1 MKKIAS
7 GMIYKYIT
15 LIIVSLAIASCG
27 ALQGEREEIADLE
40 PLPEEQ
46 PQDGDETSILIDDD
60 QMLPTSDDPIVDDRE
75 FSRAEQLESDPSGT
89 FVGQKINPL
98 REDFEAV
105 TEAFLVHRVSYEEV
119 KSRVY
124 GASTEFY
131 GTVAAISTK
140 LQLGTTPGNPVLVRQ
155 YDQAQGELDNIEE
168 YMREINLLN
177 QKVNA
182 DAGVVALLKSTLNK
196 TLRLAGAIDQDHR
209 HLELLE
215 DDTEKLEIDISRLIN
230 EITEEISRQSG
241 FTKIENQNLLVMAV
255 AIRNGESM
263 GTGILNRSFLAAQ
276 ALADAGAP
284 DEQLDAPKVK
294 ISGLPLV
301 VIRFDDP
308 DIDYEKTLFDAIGVT
323 VDKKPGATFGLVAV
337 APIGKNDG
345 ETRINSSKVKK
356 YAERVLRSLVSFG
369 LPSKKVALSAKTSG
383 DVVVPEV
390 HIYVQ

>member
-1 MKKIAS
+1 MNYKILKLFAIS
-7 GMIYKYIT
+7 ILIT
-15 LIIVSLAIASCG
+15 SCG
-27 ALQGEREEIADLE
+27 MLDRGADEVVDLE
-40 PLPEEQ
+40 PIPEETDTTE
-46 PQDGDETSILIDDD
+46 PSILIDDEEMIADEDEFIDDRGLSRAD
-60 QMLPTSDDPIVDDRE
+60 QMIAD
-75 FSRAEQLESDPSGT
+75 ASGT
-89 FVGQKINPL
+89 FVGQKIDPL
-98 REDFEAV
+98 KTDYTSV
-105 TEAFLVHRVSYEEV
+105 GDAFDVHRDSYEEV

-124 GASTEFY
+124 GSATEFY
-131 GTVAAISTK
+131 GTVAAINTK

-168 YMREINLLN
+168 YLREINLLN

-182 DAGVVALLKSTLNK
+182 DAGVVALLKSTINK
-196 TLRLAGAIDQDHR
+196 VLRLAGAIDQDHR
-209 HLELLE
+209 QLEVLE
-215 DDTEKLEIDISRLIN
+215 DDVEKLEIDIARLIN

-241 FTKIENQNLLVMAV
+241 FAKIENQNLLVMAV
-255 AIRNGESM
+255 AIRNGEAM

-276 ALADAGAP
+276 ALADAGPP
-284 DEQLDAPKVK
+284 DQQLEVPQVN

-308 DIDYEKTLFDAIGVT
+308 DINYEKTLFDAIGIT
-323 VDKKPGATFGLVAV
+323 VDKKPDANFGLVAV
-337 APIGKNDG
+337 APIGKNEA

-369 LPSKKVALSAKTSG
+369 LPSKKVALTAKTSG

>member
-1 MKKIAS
+1 MLYRYILLFIFSIVVSSCTLLDRGSKDDIA
-7 GMIYKYIT
+7 
-15 LIIVSLAIASCG
+15 
-27 ALQGEREEIADLE
+27 ELE
-40 PLPEEQ
+40 TIPEEPMLQ
-46 PQDGDETSILIDDD
+46 EPSILIDDEE
-60 QMLPTSDDPIVDDRE
+60 MLPTDDTTIVDDGSLQRT
-75 FSRAEQLESDPSGT
+75 EQIEAGASGT

-98 REDFEAV
+98 REDFVAV
-105 TEAFLVHRVSYEEV
+105 AEAFNIHRDSYEEI

-131 GTVAAISTK
+131 GTIAAINTK

-155 YDQAQGELDNIEE
+155 YDEGQSELDNIEE

-209 HLELLE
+209 QLELLE

-230 EITEEISRQSG
+230 EITEEISRQAG
-241 FTKIENQNLLVMAV
+241 FAKIENQNMLVMAV
-255 AIRNGESM
+255 AIRNGEAM

-276 ALADAGAP
+276 ALADAGPP
-284 DEQLDAPKVK
+284 DQQLDVPQVN
-294 ISGLPLV
+294 ITGLPLV

-308 DIDYEKTLFDAIGVT
+308 DINYEKTLFDAIGTT
-323 VDKKPGATFGLVAV
+323 VDKKSDATFGLVAV
-337 APIGKNDG
+337 APIGKNEG

-369 LPSKKVALSAKTSG
+369 LPSKKVALTAKTSG

>member
-1 MKKIAS
+1 MKYKLLILFFVS
-7 GMIYKYIT
+7 IIISSCGMIDRE
-15 LIIVSLAIASCG
+15 G
-27 ALQGEREEIADLE
+27 AGDVADLE
-40 PLPEEQ
+40 PIPEETTQ
-46 PQDGDETSILIDDD
+46 EQSILIDDEE
-60 QMLPTSDDPIVDDRE
+60 MLPQTDDAIIDDGSV
-75 FSRAEQLESDPSGT
+75 SRSEQMEAGPSGT

-98 REDFEAV
+98 QEDFSSV
-105 TEAFLVHRVSYEEV
+105 GEAFGIHRDSYEEV
-119 KSRVY
+119 KGRVY

-168 YMREINLLN
+168 YLREINLLN

-182 DAGVVALLKSTLNK
+182 DAGVVALLKSTINK

-209 HLELLE
+209 QLELLE
-215 DDTEKLEIDISRLIN
+215 DRVEKLEIDISRLIN
-230 EITEEISRQSG
+230 EITEEISRQAG
-241 FTKIENQNLLVMAV
+241 FAKIENQNLLVMAV
-255 AIRNGESM
+255 AIRNGEAM

-276 ALADAGAP
+276 ALADIGTP
-284 DEQLDAPKVK
+284 DQQLDVPKIK

-308 DIDYEKTLFDAIGVT
+308 DIDYEKTLFDAVGTT

-337 APIGKNDG
+337 SPIGKNEG

>member
-1 MKKIAS
+1 MLYRYILLFIFSIVVSSCTLLDRGSKDDIA
-7 GMIYKYIT
+7 
-15 LIIVSLAIASCG
+15 
-27 ALQGEREEIADLE
+27 ELE
-40 PLPEEQ
+40 TIPEEPMLQ
-46 PQDGDETSILIDDD
+46 EPSILIDDEE
-60 QMLPTSDDPIVDDRE
+60 MLPTDDTTIVDDGSLQRT
-75 FSRAEQLESDPSGT
+75 EQIEAGASGT

-98 REDFEAV
+98 REDFVAV
-105 TEAFLVHRVSYEEV
+105 AEAFSIHRDSYEEI

-131 GTVAAISTK
+131 GTIAAINTK

-155 YDQAQGELDNIEE
+155 YDQGQSELDNIEE

-209 HLELLE
+209 QLELLE
-215 DDTEKLEIDISRLIN
+215 DDTEKLEIDIARLIN
-230 EITEEISRQSG
+230 EITEEISRQAG
-241 FTKIENQNLLVMAV
+241 FAKIENQNMLVMAV
-255 AIRNGESM
+255 AIRNGEAM

-276 ALADAGAP
+276 ALADAGPP
-284 DEQLDAPKVK
+284 DQQLDVPQVN
-294 ISGLPLV
+294 ITGLPLV

-308 DIDYEKTLFDAIGVT
+308 DINYEKTLFDAIGTT
-323 VDKKPGATFGLVAV
+323 VDKKSDATFGLVAV
-337 APIGKNDG
+337 APIGKNEG

-369 LPSKKVALSAKTSG
+369 LPSKKVALTAKTSG

>member
-1 MKKIAS
+1 ML
-7 GMIYKYIT
+7 T
-15 LIIVSLAIASCG
+15 RFLLIFIFSVLVTSCG
-27 ALQGEREEIADLE
+27 LLDRGGRDELAELE
-40 PLPEEQ
+40 TIP
-46 PQDGDETSILIDDD
+46 DEPITQEPSILIDDEEMIAPVD
-60 QMLPTSDDPIVDDRE
+60 GAIVDDGSVPRTQQME
-75 FSRAEQLESDPSGT
+75 AGPSGT

-98 REDFEAV
+98 REDFIAV
-105 TEAFLVHRVSYEEV
+105 AEAFNIHRDSYEEV

-131 GTVAAISTK
+131 GTIAAVNTK

-155 YDQAQGELDNIEE
+155 YDQAQSELDNIEE

-209 HLELLE
+209 QLELLE
-215 DDTEKLEIDISRLIN
+215 DDTEKLEIDIARLIN
-230 EITEEISRQSG
+230 EITEEISRQAG
-241 FTKIENQNLLVMAV
+241 FAKIENQNMLVMAV
-255 AIRNGESM
+255 AIRNGEAM

-276 ALADAGAP
+276 ALAEAGAP
-284 DEQLDAPKVK
+284 DEQLEVPRVN
-294 ISGLPLV
+294 ITGLPLV

-308 DIDYEKTLFDAIGVT
+308 DIDYEKTLFDAIGT
-323 VDKKPGATFGLVAV
+323 TIDKKAGANFGLVAV
-337 APIGKNDG
+337 SPIGKNEG

-369 LPSKKVALSAKTSG
+369 LPSKRVALSAKTSG

>member
-1 MKKIAS
+1 MLNRFL
-7 GMIYKYIT
+7 
-15 LIIVSLAIASCG
+15 LIFIFSVLVTSCG
-27 ALQGEREEIADLE
+27 LLDRGGRDELAELE
-40 PLPEEQ
+40 TIP
-46 PQDGDETSILIDDD
+46 DEPITQEPSILIDDEEMIAPVD
-60 QMLPTSDDPIVDDRE
+60 GAIVDDGSVPRTQQME
-75 FSRAEQLESDPSGT
+75 AGPSGT

-98 REDFEAV
+98 REDFLAV
-105 TEAFLVHRVSYEEV
+105 AEAFNIHRDSYEEV

-131 GTVAAISTK
+131 GTIAAVNTK

-155 YDQAQGELDNIEE
+155 YDQAQSELDNIEE

-209 HLELLE
+209 QLELLE
-215 DDTEKLEIDISRLIN
+215 DDTEKLEIDIARLIN
-230 EITEEISRQSG
+230 EITEEISRQAG
-241 FTKIENQNLLVMAV
+241 FAKIENQNMLVMAV
-255 AIRNGESM
+255 AIRNGEAM

-276 ALADAGAP
+276 ALAEAGAP
-284 DEQLDAPKVK
+284 DEQLEVPRVN
-294 ISGLPLV
+294 ITGLPLV

-308 DIDYEKTLFDAIGVT
+308 DIDYEKTLFDAIGT
-323 VDKKPGATFGLVAV
+323 TIDKKAGANFGLVAV
-337 APIGKNDG
+337 SPIGKNEG

-369 LPSKKVALSAKTSG
+369 LPSKRVALSAKTSG

>member
-1 MKKIAS
+1 ML
-7 GMIYKYIT
+7 YRF
-15 LIIVSLAIASCG
+15 IIVLIFSFIVTSCSL
-27 ALQGEREEIADLE
+27 LDRDKEQVADLE
-40 PLPEEQ
+40 PIPEE
-46 PQDGDETSILIDDD
+46 PSIEEPSILIDDEEL
-60 QMLPTSDDPIVDDRE
+60 MPSDGQLIDDGTV
-75 FSRAEQLESDPSGT
+75 SRTEQISSDPSGT
-89 FVGQKINPL
+89 FVGQKISPL
-98 REDFEAV
+98 REDYTAV
-105 TEAFLVHRVSYEEV
+105 QDAFLIHRDSYEEI

-131 GTVAAISTK
+131 GTIAAINTK
-140 LQLGTTPGNPVLVRQ
+140 LQLGTTPGNPVLVRE
-155 YDQAQGELDNIEE
+155 YDRAQGELDNIEE

-209 HLELLE
+209 QLEILE
-215 DDTEKLEIDISRLIN
+215 DDTEKLEIDIARLIN
-230 EITEEISRQSG
+230 EITEEISRQAG
-241 FTKIENQNLLVMAV
+241 FAKIENQNMLVVAV

-276 ALADAGAP
+276 ALAEAGAP
-284 DEQLDAPKVK
+284 DEQLSVPKVN

>member
-1 MKKIAS
+1 MLNRFL
-7 GMIYKYIT
+7 
-15 LIIVSLAIASCG
+15 LIFIFSVLVTSCG
-27 ALQGEREEIADLE
+27 LLDRGGRDDDLAELETIPDE
-40 PLPEEQ
+40 PITQEP
-46 PQDGDETSILIDDD
+46 SILIDDEEMIAPVD
-60 QMLPTSDDPIVDDRE
+60 GAIVDDGSVPRTQQME
-75 FSRAEQLESDPSGT
+75 AGPSGT
-89 FVGQKINPL
+89 FVVQKINPL
-98 REDFEAV
+98 REDFLAV
-105 TEAFLVHRVSYEEV
+105 AEAFNIHRDSYEEV

-131 GTVAAISTK
+131 GTIAAVNTK

-155 YDQAQGELDNIEE
+155 YDQAQSELDNIEE

-209 HLELLE
+209 QLELLE
-215 DDTEKLEIDISRLIN
+215 DDTEKLEIDIARLIN
-230 EITEEISRQSG
+230 EITEEISRQAG
-241 FTKIENQNLLVMAV
+241 FAKIENQNMLVMAV
-255 AIRNGESM
+255 AIRNGEAM

-276 ALADAGAP
+276 ALAEAGAP
-284 DEQLDAPKVK
+284 DEQLEVPRVN
-294 ISGLPLV
+294 ITGLPLV

-308 DIDYEKTLFDAIGVT
+308 DIDYEKTLFDAIGT
-323 VDKKPGATFGLVAV
+323 TIDKKAGANFGLVAV
-337 APIGKNDG
+337 SPIGKNEG

-369 LPSKKVALSAKTSG
+369 LPSKRVALSAKTSG

>member
-1 MKKIAS
+1 MLNRFL
-7 GMIYKYIT
+7 
-15 LIIVSLAIASCG
+15 LIFIFSDLVTSCG
-27 ALQGEREEIADLE
+27 LLDRGGRDDELAELE
-40 PLPEEQ
+40 TIP
-46 PQDGDETSILIDDD
+46 DEPITQEPSILIDDEEMIAPVD
-60 QMLPTSDDPIVDDRE
+60 GAIVDDGSVPRTQQME
-75 FSRAEQLESDPSGT
+75 AGPSGT

-98 REDFEAV
+98 REDFLAV
-105 TEAFLVHRVSYEEV
+105 AEAFNIHRDSYEEV

-131 GTVAAISTK
+131 GTIAAVNTK

-155 YDQAQGELDNIEE
+155 YDQAQSELDNIEE

-209 HLELLE
+209 QLELLE
-215 DDTEKLEIDISRLIN
+215 DDTEKLEIDIARLIN
-230 EITEEISRQSG
+230 EITEEISRQAG
-241 FTKIENQNLLVMAV
+241 FAKIENQNMLVMAV
-255 AIRNGESM
+255 AIRNGEAM

-276 ALADAGAP
+276 ALAEAGAP
-284 DEQLDAPKVK
+284 DEQLEVPRVN
-294 ISGLPLV
+294 ITGLPLV

-308 DIDYEKTLFDAIGVT
+308 DIDYEKTLFDAIGT
-323 VDKKPGATFGLVAV
+323 TIDKKAGANFGLVAV
-337 APIGKNDG
+337 SPIGKNEG

-369 LPSKKVALSAKTSG
+369 LPSKRVALSAKTSG

>member
-1 MKKIAS
+1 MF
-7 GMIYKYIT
+7 YKF
-15 LIIVSLAIASCG
+15 LIILLFSFVLTNC
-27 ALQGEREEIADLE
+27 ALLDRKSDEVVDLE
-40 PLPEEQ
+40 PIPEETEAE
-46 PQDGDETSILIDDD
+46 PSILIDDD
-60 QMLPTSDDPIVDDRE
+60 EMMPTSDDPISDD
-75 FSRAEQLESDPSGT
+75 FSVTRSEQMRSNPSGT
-89 FVGQKINPL
+89 FVGQKIDPL
-98 REDFEAV
+98 REDFLAV
-105 TEAFLVHRVSYEEV
+105 TEAFEIHRDSYQEV

-124 GASTEFY
+124 GSSTEFY
-131 GTVAAISTK
+131 GTVAAINTK

-168 YMREINLLN
+168 FMREINLLN

-209 HLELLE
+209 QLELLE
-215 DDTEKLEIDISRLIN
+215 DNVEKLEVDIARLIN
-230 EITEEISRQSG
+230 EITEEISRQAG
-241 FTKIENQNLLVMAV
+241 FAKIENQNMLVMAV
-255 AIRNGESM
+255 AIRNGEAM

-276 ALADAGAP
+276 ALAEAGSP
-284 DEQLDAPKVK
+284 DQQLDVPKVN
-294 ISGLPLV
+294 ITGLPLV

-308 DIDYEKTLFDAIGVT
+308 DINYEKTLFDAIGTT
-323 VDKKPGATFGLVAV
+323 VDKKSSATFGLVAV
-337 APIGKNDG
+337 SPIGKNEG
-345 ETRINSSKVKK
+345 ETRINASKVKK

>member
-1 MKKIAS
+1 MF
-7 GMIYKYIT
+7 YKF
-15 LIIVSLAIASCG
+15 LIILLFSIVLTNC
-27 ALQGEREEIADLE
+27 ALLDRKSDEVVDLE
-40 PLPEEQ
+40 PIPEETESE
-46 PQDGDETSILIDDD
+46 PSILIDDD
-60 QMLPTSDDPIVDDRE
+60 EMMPTSDDPISDD
-75 FSRAEQLESDPSGT
+75 FSVTRSEQMRSNPSGT
-89 FVGQKINPL
+89 FVGQKIDPL
-98 REDFEAV
+98 REDFLAV
-105 TEAFLVHRVSYEEV
+105 TEAFEIHRDSYQEV

-124 GASTEFY
+124 GSSTEFY
-131 GTVAAISTK
+131 GTVAAINTK

-168 YMREINLLN
+168 FMREINLLN

-209 HLELLE
+209 QLELLE
-215 DDTEKLEIDISRLIN
+215 DNVEKLEVDIARLIN
-230 EITEEISRQSG
+230 EITEEISRQAG
-241 FTKIENQNLLVMAV
+241 FAKIENQNMLVMAV
-255 AIRNGESM
+255 AIRNGEAM

-276 ALADAGAP
+276 ALAEAGSP
-284 DEQLDAPKVK
+284 DQQLDVPKVN
-294 ISGLPLV
+294 ITGLPLV

-308 DIDYEKTLFDAIGVT
+308 DINYEKTLFDAIGTT
-323 VDKKPGATFGLVAV
+323 VDKKSSATFGLVAV
-337 APIGKNDG
+337 SPIGKNEG
-345 ETRINSSKVKK
+345 ETRINASKVKK

>member
-1 MKKIAS
+1 MLNRFL
-7 GMIYKYIT
+7 
-15 LIIVSLAIASCG
+15 LIFIFSVLVTSCG
-27 ALQGEREEIADLE
+27 LLDRGGRDDDLAELETIPDE
-40 PLPEEQ
+40 PITQEP
-46 PQDGDETSILIDDD
+46 SILIDDEEMIAPVD
-60 QMLPTSDDPIVDDRE
+60 GAIVDDGSVPRSQQME
-75 FSRAEQLESDPSGT
+75 AGPSGT

-98 REDFEAV
+98 REDFLAV
-105 TEAFLVHRVSYEEV
+105 AEAFNIHRDSYEEV

-131 GTVAAISTK
+131 GTIAAVNTK
-140 LQLGTTPGNPVLVRQ
+140 LQLGTTPGNPVLVRK
-155 YDQAQGELDNIEE
+155 YDQAQSELDNIEE

-209 HLELLE
+209 QLELLE
-215 DDTEKLEIDISRLIN
+215 DDTEKLEIDIARLIN
-230 EITEEISRQSG
+230 EITEEISRQAG
-241 FTKIENQNLLVMAV
+241 FAKIENQNMLVMAV
-255 AIRNGESM
+255 AIRNGEAM

-276 ALADAGAP
+276 ALAEAGAP
-284 DEQLDAPKVK
+284 DEQLEVPRVN
-294 ISGLPLV
+294 ITGLPLV

-308 DIDYEKTLFDAIGVT
+308 DIDYEKTLFDAIGT
-323 VDKKPGATFGLVAV
+323 TIDKKAGANFGLVAV
-337 APIGKNDG
+337 SPIGKNEG

-369 LPSKKVALSAKTSG
+369 LPSKRVALSAKTSG

>member
-1 MKKIAS
+1 MLYRYILLFIFSIVVSSCTLLDRGSKEDIA
-7 GMIYKYIT
+7 
-15 LIIVSLAIASCG
+15 
-27 ALQGEREEIADLE
+27 ELE
-40 PLPEEQ
+40 TIPEEPVLQ
-46 PQDGDETSILIDDD
+46 EPSILIDDEE
-60 QMLPTSDDPIVDDRE
+60 MLPTDDTTIVDDGSLQRT
-75 FSRAEQLESDPSGT
+75 EQIEAGASGT

-98 REDFEAV
+98 REDFVAV
-105 TEAFLVHRVSYEEV
+105 AEAFNIHRDSYEEI

-131 GTVAAISTK
+131 GTIAAINTK

-155 YDQAQGELDNIEE
+155 YDEGQSELDNIEE

-209 HLELLE
+209 QLELLE
-215 DDTEKLEIDISRLIN
+215 DDTEKLEIDIARLIN
-230 EITEEISRQSG
+230 EITEEISRQAG
-241 FTKIENQNLLVMAV
+241 FAKIENQNMLVMAV
-255 AIRNGESM
+255 AIRNGEAM

-276 ALADAGAP
+276 ALADAGPP
-284 DEQLDAPKVK
+284 DAQLDVPQVN
-294 ISGLPLV
+294 ITGLPLV

-308 DIDYEKTLFDAIGVT
+308 DINYEKTLFDAIGTT
-323 VDKKPGATFGLVAV
+323 VDKKSDATFGLVAV
-337 APIGKNDG
+337 APIGKNEG

-369 LPSKKVALSAKTSG
+369 LPSKKVALTAKTSG

>member
-1 MKKIAS
+1 MNYKILKLFAIS
-7 GMIYKYIT
+7 ILIT
-15 LIIVSLAIASCG
+15 SCG
-27 ALQGEREEIADLE
+27 VLDRGADEVVDLE
-40 PLPEEQ
+40 PIPEETVTTE
-46 PQDGDETSILIDDD
+46 PSILIDDEEMIAAEDEYIDDRGLSRAD
-60 QMLPTSDDPIVDDRE
+60 QMIAD
-75 FSRAEQLESDPSGT
+75 ASGT
-89 FVGQKINPL
+89 FVGQKIDPL
-98 REDFEAV
+98 KTDYTSV
-105 TEAFLVHRVSYEEV
+105 GDAFDVHRDSYEEV

-124 GASTEFY
+124 GSATEFF
-131 GTVAAISTK
+131 GTVAAINTK

-168 YMREINLLN
+168 YLREINLLN

-182 DAGVVALLKSTLNK
+182 DAGVVALLKSTINK
-196 TLRLAGAIDQDHR
+196 VLRLAGAIDQDHR
-209 HLELLE
+209 QLEVLE
-215 DDTEKLEIDISRLIN
+215 DDVEKLEIDIARLIN

-241 FTKIENQNLLVMAV
+241 FAKIENQNLLVMAV
-255 AIRNGESM
+255 AIRNGEAM

-276 ALADAGAP
+276 ALADVGPP
-284 DEQLDAPKVK
+284 DQQLEVPKVN

-308 DIDYEKTLFDAIGVT
+308 DINYEKTLFDAIGIT
-323 VDKKPGATFGLVAV
+323 VDKKPDANFGLVAV
-337 APIGKNDG
+337 APIGKNEA

-369 LPSKKVALSAKTSG
+369 LPSKKVALTAKTSG

>member
-1 MKKIAS
+1 MLNRFL
-7 GMIYKYIT
+7 
-15 LIIVSLAIASCG
+15 LIFIFSVLVTSCG
-27 ALQGEREEIADLE
+27 LLDRGGRDDELAELE
-40 PLPEEQ
+40 TIP
-46 PQDGDETSILIDDD
+46 DEPITQEPSILIDDEEMIAPVD
-60 QMLPTSDDPIVDDRE
+60 GAIVDDGSVPRTQQME
-75 FSRAEQLESDPSGT
+75 AGPSGT

-98 REDFEAV
+98 REDFLAV
-105 TEAFLVHRVSYEEV
+105 AEAFNIHRDSYEEV

-131 GTVAAISTK
+131 GTIAAVNTK

-155 YDQAQGELDNIEE
+155 YDQAQSELDNIEE

-209 HLELLE
+209 QLELLE
-215 DDTEKLEIDISRLIN
+215 DDTEKLEIDIARLIN
-230 EITEEISRQSG
+230 EITEEISRQAG
-241 FTKIENQNLLVMAV
+241 FAKIENQNMLVMAV
-255 AIRNGESM
+255 AIRNGEAM

-276 ALADAGAP
+276 ALAEAGAP
-284 DEQLDAPKVK
+284 DEQLEVPRVN
-294 ISGLPLV
+294 ITGLPLV

-308 DIDYEKTLFDAIGVT
+308 DIDYEKTLFDAIGTT
-323 VDKKPGATFGLVAV
+323 VDKKAGANFGLVAV
-337 APIGKNDG
+337 SPIGKNEG

>member
-1 MKKIAS
+1 MLNRFL
-7 GMIYKYIT
+7 
-15 LIIVSLAIASCG
+15 LIFIFSVLVTSCG
-27 ALQGEREEIADLE
+27 LLDRGGRDDDLAELETIPDE
-40 PLPEEQ
+40 PITQEP
-46 PQDGDETSILIDDD
+46 SILIDDEEMIAPVD
-60 QMLPTSDDPIVDDRE
+60 GAIVDDGSVPRTQQME
-75 FSRAEQLESDPSGT
+75 AGPSGT
-89 FVGQKINPL
+89 FVGQKIDPL
-98 REDFEAV
+98 REDFLAV
-105 TEAFLVHRVSYEEV
+105 EEAFKIHRDSYEEV

-131 GTVAAISTK
+131 GTIAAVNTK

-155 YDQAQGELDNIEE
+155 YDQAQSELDNIEE

-209 HLELLE
+209 QLELLE
-215 DDTEKLEIDISRLIN
+215 DDTEKLEIDIARLIN
-230 EITEEISRQSG
+230 EITEEISRQAG
-241 FTKIENQNLLVMAV
+241 FAKIENQNMLVMAV
-255 AIRNGESM
+255 AIRNGEAM

-276 ALADAGAP
+276 ALAEAGSP
-284 DEQLDAPKVK
+284 DEQLEVPRVN
-294 ISGLPLV
+294 ITGLPLV

-308 DIDYEKTLFDAIGVT
+308 DIDYEKTLFDAIGT
-323 VDKKPGATFGLVAV
+323 TIDKKAGANFGLVAV
-337 APIGKNDG
+337 SPIGKNEG

-369 LPSKKVALSAKTSG
+369 LPSKRVALSAKTSG

>member
-1 MKKIAS
+1 MLNRFL
-7 GMIYKYIT
+7 
-15 LIIVSLAIASCG
+15 LIFIFSVLVTSCG
-27 ALQGEREEIADLE
+27 LLDRGGRDDELAELE
-40 PLPEEQ
+40 TIP
-46 PQDGDETSILIDDD
+46 DEPITQEPSILIDDEEMIAPVD
-60 QMLPTSDDPIVDDRE
+60 GAIVDDGSVPRTQQME
-75 FSRAEQLESDPSGT
+75 AGPSGT

-98 REDFEAV
+98 REDFLAV
-105 TEAFLVHRVSYEEV
+105 AEAFNIHRDSYEEV

-131 GTVAAISTK
+131 GTIAAVNTK

-155 YDQAQGELDNIEE
+155 YDQAQSELDNIEE

-209 HLELLE
+209 QLELLE
-215 DDTEKLEIDISRLIN
+215 DDTEKLEIDIARLIN
-230 EITEEISRQSG
+230 EITEEISRQAG
-241 FTKIENQNLLVMAV
+241 FAKIENQNMLVMAV
-255 AIRNGESM
+255 AIRNGEAM

-276 ALADAGAP
+276 ALAEAGAP
-284 DEQLDAPKVK
+284 DEQLEVPRVN
-294 ISGLPLV
+294 ITGLPLV

-308 DIDYEKTLFDAIGVT
+308 DIDYEKTLFDAIGT
-323 VDKKPGATFGLVAV
+323 TIDKKAGANFGLVAV
-337 APIGKNDG
+337 SPIGKNEG

-369 LPSKKVALSAKTSG
+369 LPSKRVALSAKTSG

>member
-1 MKKIAS
+1 MLNRFL
-7 GMIYKYIT
+7 
-15 LIIVSLAIASCG
+15 LIFIFSVLVTSCG
-27 ALQGEREEIADLE
+27 LLDRGGRDDDLAELETIPDE
-40 PLPEEQ
+40 PITQEP
-46 PQDGDETSILIDDD
+46 SILIDDEEMIAPVD
-60 QMLPTSDDPIVDDRE
+60 GAIVDDG
-75 FSRAEQLESDPSGT
+75 SVPRAQQMEAGPSGT
-89 FVGQKINPL
+89 FVGQKIDPL
-98 REDFEAV
+98 REDFLAV
-105 TEAFLVHRVSYEEV
+105 AEAFNIHRDSYEEV

-131 GTVAAISTK
+131 GTIAAVNTK

-155 YDQAQGELDNIEE
+155 YDQAQSELDNIEE

-209 HLELLE
+209 QLELLE
-215 DDTEKLEIDISRLIN
+215 DDTEKLEIDIARLIN
-230 EITEEISRQSG
+230 EITEEISRQAG
-241 FTKIENQNLLVMAV
+241 FAKIENQNMLVMAV
-255 AIRNGESM
+255 AIRNGEAM

-276 ALADAGAP
+276 ALAEAGAP
-284 DEQLDAPKVK
+284 DEQLEVPRVN
-294 ISGLPLV
+294 ITGLPLV

-308 DIDYEKTLFDAIGVT
+308 DIDYEKTLFDAIGT
-323 VDKKPGATFGLVAV
+323 TIDKKAGANFGLVAV
-337 APIGKNDG
+337 SPIGKNEG

-369 LPSKKVALSAKTSG
+369 LPSKRVALSAKTSG

>member
-1 MKKIAS
+1 VYRLLILFIFSIVVS
-7 GMIYKYIT
+7 G
-15 LIIVSLAIASCG
+15 CG
-27 ALQGEREEIADLE
+27 LLNRGGTEVADLE
-40 PLPEEQ
+40 PVPEEQ
-46 PQDGDETSILIDDD
+46 VSEPSILIDDEE
-60 QMLPTSDDPIVDDRE
+60 MLPSTDDAIIDDQTIPRT
-75 FSRAEQLESDPSGT
+75 EQMSSGPSGT
-89 FVGQKINPL
+89 FVGQKIDPL
-98 REDFEAV
+98 REDFLAV
-105 TEAFLVHRVSYEEV
+105 VEAFSTHRDSYEEV

-131 GTVAAISTK
+131 GTVAAINTK

-155 YDQAQGELDNIEE
+155 YDQAQSELDNIEE
-168 YMREINLLN
+168 YLREINLLN

-196 TLRLAGAIDQDHR
+196 VLRLAGAIDQDHR
-209 HLELLE
+209 QLELLE
-215 DDTEKLEIDISRLIN
+215 DDTEKLEIDIGRLIN
-230 EITEEISRQSG
+230 EITEEISRQAG
-241 FTKIENQNLLVMAV
+241 FAKIENQNMLVMAV
-255 AIRNGESM
+255 AIRNGEAM

-276 ALADAGAP
+276 ALAEAGAP
-284 DEQLDAPKVK
+284 DEQLEVPKVN

-308 DIDYEKTLFDAIGVT
+308 DINYEKTLFDAIGTT
-323 VDKKPGATFGLVAV
+323 VDKKSDATFGLVAV
-337 APIGKNDG
+337 APIGKNEG

>member
-1 MKKIAS
+1 MLKRLYLLLILTFLVS
-7 GMIYKYIT
+7 GCGLLDRGGGDEIT
-15 LIIVSLAIASCG
+15 
-27 ALQGEREEIADLE
+27 DLE
-40 PLPEEQ
+40 PIPEEPIQ
-46 PQDGDETSILIDDD
+46 SQEPSILIEDQEMMPGDDIIDDNTIARTD
-60 QMLPTSDDPIVDDRE
+60 QMRSE
-75 FSRAEQLESDPSGT
+75 PSGT
-89 FVGQKINPL
+89 FVGQKISPL
-98 REDFEAV
+98 RSDFNAV
-105 TEAFLVHRVSYEEV
+105 LEAFSMHRDDYEEI

-131 GTVAAISTK
+131 GTVAAINTK

-209 HLELLE
+209 QLELLE
-215 DDTEKLEIDISRLIN
+215 DDTEKLEIDIARLIN
-230 EITEEISRQSG
+230 EITEEISRQAG
-241 FTKIENQNLLVMAV
+241 FTKIENQNMLVMAV
-255 AIRNGESM
+255 AIRNGEAM

-276 ALADAGAP
+276 ALAQAGDP
-284 DEQLDAPKVK
+284 DQQLDVPKVN

-308 DIDYEKTLFDAIGVT
+308 DIDYEKTLFDAIGIT
-323 VDKKPGATFGLVAV
+323 VDKKPNAQFGLVAV
-337 APIGKNDG
+337 APIGKNEG

>member
-1 MKKIAS
+1 
-7 GMIYKYIT
+7 MIYKYIT

-27 ALQGEREEIADLE
+27 LQGEREEIADLE

-284 DEQLDAPKVK
+284 DEQLDVPKVK

>member
-1 MKKIAS
+1 MLYRLLILFIFSITVS
-7 GMIYKYIT
+7 G
-15 LIIVSLAIASCG
+15 CG
-27 ALQGEREEIADLE
+27 LLDRGGAEVADLE
-40 PLPEEQ
+40 PVPEEQ
-46 PQDGDETSILIDDD
+46 ISEPSILIDDEE
-60 QMLPTSDDPIVDDRE
+60 MMAPSDDTIIDDGSV
-75 FSRAEQLESDPSGT
+75 SRSEQMTADPSGT

-98 REDFEAV
+98 NEDFLAV
-105 TEAFLVHRVSYEEV
+105 VEAFGIHRGDYEEV
-119 KSRVY
+119 KGRVY

-131 GTVAAISTK
+131 GTVAAINTK

-155 YDQAQGELDNIEE
+155 YDQAQSELDNIEE
-168 YMREINLLN
+168 YLREINLLN

-209 HLELLE
+209 QLELLE
-215 DDTEKLEIDISRLIN
+215 DQVEKLEIDIARLIN
-230 EITEEISRQSG
+230 EITEEISRQAG
-241 FTKIENQNLLVMAV
+241 FAKIENQNMLVMAV
-255 AIRNGESM
+255 AIRNGEAM

-276 ALADAGAP
+276 ALADAGPP
-284 DEQLDAPKVK
+284 DQQLDVPQVN
-294 ISGLPLV
+294 ITGLPLV

-308 DIDYEKTLFDAIGVT
+308 DINYEKTLFDAVGTT
-323 VDKKPGATFGLVAV
+323 VDKKSDATFGLVAV
-337 APIGKNDG
+337 APIGKNEG

-369 LPSKKVALSAKTSG
+369 LPSKKVALTAKTSG

>member
-1 MKKIAS
+1 MLYRI
-7 GMIYKYIT
+7 
-15 LIIVSLAIASCG
+15 LILFIFAIFVSSCSVLDRG
-27 ALQGEREEIADLE
+27 DGELADLE
-40 PLPEEQ
+40 PIPEEQ
-46 PQDGDETSILIDDD
+46 GQDSEASILIDDEE
-60 QMLPTSDDPIVDDRE
+60 MLPPSDDAIIDDGTI
-75 FSRAEQLESDPSGT
+75 SRTEQMSADPSGT

-98 REDFEAV
+98 KEDYLAV
-105 TEAFLVHRVSYEEV
+105 VEAFEMHRDSYEEV

-124 GASTEFY
+124 GASTEFF
-131 GTVAAISTK
+131 GTVAAINTK

-155 YDQAQGELDNIEE
+155 YDQAQSELDNIEE
-168 YMREINLLN
+168 YLREINLLN

-196 TLRLAGAIDQDHR
+196 VLRLAGAIDQDHR
-209 HLELLE
+209 QLEVLE
-215 DDTEKLEIDISRLIN
+215 DDTEKLEIDIARLIN

-241 FTKIENQNLLVMAV
+241 FAKIENQNLLVMAV
-255 AIRNGESM
+255 AIRNGEAM

-276 ALADAGAP
+276 ALADAGPP
-284 DEQLDAPKVK
+284 DQQLDVPQVN
-294 ISGLPLV
+294 ITGLPLV

-308 DIDYEKTLFDAIGVT
+308 DINYEKTLFDAIGTT
-323 VDKKPGATFGLVAV
+323 VDKKPGANFGLVAV
-337 APIGKNDG
+337 APIGKNEG

-369 LPSKKVALSAKTSG
+369 LPSKKVALTAKTSG

>member
-1 MKKIAS
+1 MF
-7 GMIYKYIT
+7 YKF
-15 LIIVSLAIASCG
+15 LILLLFSFVLTNC
-27 ALQGEREEIADLE
+27 ALLDRKTDEVADLE
-40 PLPEEQ
+40 PIPEETEAE
-46 PQDGDETSILIDDD
+46 PSILIDDEE
-60 QMLPTSDDPIVDDRE
+60 MMPTSDDPISDD
-75 FSRAEQLESDPSGT
+75 FSITRTEQMEAQPSGT

-98 REDFEAV
+98 NEDFLAV
-105 TEAFLVHRVSYEEV
+105 TEAFELHRDSYEEV

-124 GASTEFY
+124 GSSTEFY
-131 GTVAAISTK
+131 GTVAAINTK

-168 YMREINLLN
+168 FLREINLLN

-209 HLELLE
+209 QLELLE
-215 DDTEKLEIDISRLIN
+215 DNVEKLEIDIARLIN
-230 EITEEISRQSG
+230 EITEEISRQAG
-241 FTKIENQNLLVMAV
+241 FAKIENQNILVMAV
-255 AIRNGESM
+255 AIRNGEAM
-263 GTGILNRSFLAAQ
+263 GTGLLNRSFLAAQ
-276 ALADAGAP
+276 ALADAGPP
-284 DEQLDAPKVK
+284 DQQLDVK
-294 ISGLPLV
+294 RVNITGLPLV

-308 DIDYEKTLFDAIGVT
+308 DINYEKTLFDAIGTT
-323 VDKKPGATFGLVAV
+323 VDKKNSATFGLVAV
-337 APIGKNDG
+337 SPIGKNEG
-345 ETRINSSKVKK
+345 ETRINASKVKK